1 MSAIHDNNQNSAKKE
16 DGELAEMEQLLKS
29 GAFPKDLSGTF
40 KKMRQVSDQDLA
52 NQSKDGMSSNAGLT
66 DNFNAGSQASPS
78 PGKLSGAEGK
88 IFQQNSES
96 QPSALNGFN
105 NS

>member
-1 MSAIHDNNQNSAKKE
+1 MSAILDKNGDSAKKE

-29 GAFPKDLSGTF
+29 GAFTKERSGGL
-40 KKMRQVSDQDLA
+40 KNLHQMSDQK
-52 NQSKDGMSSNAGLT
+52 SRDGQSSNAGLT
-66 DNFNAGSQASPS
+66 GSQVSPS

-105 NS
+105 S